1 MKLSLKTLV
10 VHTWLVGRK
19 TALEMLREPQL
30 ALLMLSMPMFF
41 MVITAL
47 GYGSQAKLATYEV
60 LTLLEDP
67 AGKVVLER
75 LAALRYPDGRPVF
88 HLAAIPGRSAAEPL
102 LADGRAAALVVL
114 SRDASGHLAGTLRG
128 DATSMKFN
136 RASTYLARTI
146 SPLLDQL
153 AFAGVRPQP
162 LVVEERSLFARS
174 MQTEFDLYAV
184 GMMVFAVLLLIPWTA
199 MLLARELRLG
209 TLRRL
214 QLTRLS
220 SLALAGG
227 VTLAQMAGALLM
239 VLVLLGSALAL
250 DFHIQGS
257 LALAVVTYL
266 LLCFS
271 AIGPGLV
278 VAGFSRNDSDALNIG
293 SMVTML
299 MVFLSGAFFPMPA
312 VTLFYFYGHAIDLFD
327 FLPASHA
334 MLALNQ
340 VLVDGAALQ
349 QVAFRLGLTA
359 VLSFVY
365 YGIGMWFFT
374 RRHYRLG

>member
-1 MKLSLKTLV
+1 MKLALHTLLAQ
-10 VHTWLVGRK
+10 TWLVGRK

-30 ALLMLSMPMFF
+30 ALLMLSMPLFF
-41 MVITAL
+41 MLITAL
-47 GYGSQAKLATYEV
+47 GYGSQPKLATYEV
-60 LTLLEDP
+60 LTFLEDQ
-67 AGKVVLER
+67 AGGTVMQALE
-75 LAALRYPDGRPVF
+75 AQRYPDGRPVF
-88 HLAAIPGRSAAEPL
+88 HLTMVQGRLDAEPL
-102 LADGRAAALVVL
+102 LADGRAAALLVFSQETGGPLKV
-114 SRDASGHLAGTLRG
+114 TLRG

-136 RASTYLARTI
+136 RASTYLGRTI
-146 SPLLDQL
+146 TPLLDRL
-153 AFAGVRPQP
+153 SFGGARPQQLVMVERP
-162 LVVEERSLFARS
+162 LFPRSR
-174 MQTEFDLYAV
+174 QTEFDLYAV

-199 MLLARELRLG
+199 MLLARELRRG

-214 QLTRLS
+214 QLTRLT
-220 SLALAGG
+220 SLGLAGG

-239 VLVLLGSALAL
+239 VLVLLGSTLAL
-250 DFHIQGS
+250 GFHAQGS
-257 LALAVVTYL
+257 LTLALVICLV
-266 LLCFS
+266 LCFS

-293 SMVTML
+293 SIFTML
-299 MVFLSGAFFPMPA
+299 MVFLSGAFFPMPPT
-312 VTLFYFYGHAIDLFD
+312 TLFYWSGHGVDLFD

-340 VLVDGAALQ
+340 VLVDGAGLP

-365 YGIGMWFFT
+365 YGIGLWFFT